1 MFHFAYCLLLATIY
15 LSWLSQSPLSACSI
29 LFSPSQLCCRNLW
42 PHLPFHACLVDSFQ
56 MYIST
61 PGVSSSTQDFIF
73 ALLKV
78 KCTWVSGW
86 SKQFATSRVKLNCSY
101 KLSLLL
107 FFSISTSLYLK
118 FWCHLLLLVPSLL
131 PALIFTLPSLM
142 CTHIQ
147 GGLPHSFGLPLIF
160 IFTAITQIQC
170 YTYMALKVT
179 HQAPWYFLKIIILT
193 CYYTVMW
200 SANKNRMEKTKK
212 KLKMTNRF
220 QIIVNSDLLAVVPW
234 CTTFRRI
241 LKLNPEL
248 VQEFHDW

>member
-1 MFHFAYCLLLATIY
+1 MFLSSHISQKMLFCVSLCLLSSSSYHLPVLTQSEPLVCLLHLI
-15 LSWLSQSPLSACSI
+15 LSFTALLSQLVASLT
-29 LFSPSQLCCRNLW
+29 
-42 PHLPFHACLVDSFQ
+42 FHACLVDSFQ

-212 KLKMTNRF
+212 KIKN
-220 QIIVNSDLLAVVPW
+220 D
-234 CTTFRRI
+234 
-241 LKLNPEL
+241 
-248 VQEFHDW
+248 